1 MEKIAD
7 TKPVRPG
14 CVPRVWEAEDAS
26 VEWLKPISKE
36 ENSSRDRK
44 AGPHHE

>member
-7 TKPVRPG
+7 AKPVRPG
-14 CVPRVWEAEDAS
+14 CVPHVWETEEAS

-36 ENSSRDRK
+36 DSSRDRQV
-44 AGPHHE
+44 GPHHE